1 MNQTLFAALKLEKFV
16 MSLVLALI
24 ILVATFNIASNLLM
38 MSVEKLR
45 DIGILRALGA
55 GPGFIRRVFFWEG
68 NLIAVTGISLGV
80 LLGVGVSVFLAV
92 YPVIEL
98 PADIYY
104 ITKVPVELK
113 LVNILATAVVS
124 YVLCM
129 LSAVYPALRASKV
142 SPIDAIR
149 YG

>member
-1 MNQTLFAALKLEKFV
+1 MRVKILKSFHMGGV
-16 MSLVLALI
+16 PSVQ
-24 ILVATFNIASNLLM
+24 IL
-38 MSVEKLR
+38 
-45 DIGILRALGA
+45 
-55 GPGFIRRVFFWEG
+55 PG
-68 NLIAVTGISLGV
+68 S
-80 LLGVGVSVFLAV
+80 
-92 YPVIEL
+92 VIEL